1 MEDYRLSLE
10 RFFDEFSTFKGRFL
24 KGYTQRLERFFNDL
38 FFRYRVAKEVK
49 RYTDRFLA
57 SDFNLVGIFCP
68 DETRI
73 SGILALLLNPRGEHG
88 QGELFLEEFVNALKG
103 LLLNPTPLED
113 LNDFSTAKVSTE
125 VSTDCGRLD
134 ILVEFPN
141 GFAIAIENK
150 PWAGEQF
157 QQLERYVKCLDKT
170 YEGKYLLLFLS
181 GSKREAVSLSGDL
194 KQKLQRE
201 GKFLETSYGE
211 FLKPWLLRCA
221 KECESDKVRWFLR
234 DFASWIEKI
243 FGEV

>member
-10 RFFDEFSTFKGRFL
+10 RFFNEFSTFRGRFL
-24 KGYTQRLERFFNDL
+24 EGYTQRLERFFNDL
-38 FFRYRVAKEVK
+38 SFRYRVAKEVK

-57 SDFNLVGIFCP
+57 SDFNLVGIFYP

-73 SGILALLLNPRGEHG
+73 SRILALLLDPNGEHG
-88 QGELFLEEFVNALKG
+88 QGDLFLEEFVKTLKG
-103 LLLNPTPLED
+103 LLKNPTPLEG
-113 LNDFSTAKVSTE
+113 LTDFSTAKVSTE
-125 VSTDCGRLD
+125 VSTDYGRLD
-134 ILVEFPN
+134 ILVKFPN

-157 QQLERYVKCLDKT
+157 QQLERYAEYLEKN
-170 YEGKYLLLFLS
+170 YGGRYLLLFLS

-234 DFASWIEKI
+234 DFASWIEKN

>member
-10 RFFDEFSTFKGRFL
+10 RFFNEFSTFRGRFL
-24 KGYTQRLERFFNDL
+24 EGYTQRLEWFFNDL
-38 FFRYRVAKEVK
+38 SFRYRVAKEVK

-73 SGILALLLNPRGEHG
+73 SGILALLLDPKGEHG
-88 QGELFLEEFVNALKG
+88 QGNLFLEEFVKTLKG
-103 LLLNPTPLED
+103 FLLNPTPLED

-125 VSTDCGRLD
+125 VPTDYGRPD

-157 QQLERYVKCLDKT
+157 QQLERYVKHLEENYD
-170 YEGKYLLLFLS
+170 GRYLLLFLS
-181 GSKREAVSLSGDL
+181 GSKKEAVYW
-194 KQKLQRE
+194 KM
-201 GKFLETSYGE
+201 
-211 FLKPWLLRCA
+211 
-221 KECESDKVRWFLR
+221 
-234 DFASWIEKI
+234 DFCRPTAGIDWSIEKPPKY
-243 FGEV
+243 FKKLEC

>member
-10 RFFDEFSTFKGRFL
+10 RFFNEFSTFRGRFL
-24 KGYTQRLERFFNDL
+24 EGYTQRLERFFNDL
-38 FFRYRVAKEVK
+38 SFRYRVANEVK

-57 SDFNLVGIFCP
+57 SDFNLVGIFYP

-73 SGILALLLNPRGEHG
+73 SGILALLLNPKGEHG
-88 QGELFLEEFVNALKG
+88 QGDLFLEEFVNTLKG
-103 LLLNPTPLED
+103 FLLNPTPLED
-113 LNDFSTAKVSTE
+113 LTDFSAAKVSTE
-125 VSTDCGRLD
+125 VSTYYGRLD

-141 GFAIAIENK
+141 RFAIAIENK

-157 QQLERYVKCLDKT
+157 QQLERYAEYLEKT
-170 YEGKYLLLFLS
+170 YGGRYLLLFLS
-181 GSKREAVSLSGDL
+181 GSKRKAVSLSGDL

-201 GKFLETSYGE
+201 GKFWETSYGE
-211 FLKPWLLRCA
+211 FLKPWLLKCA

-234 DFASWIEKI
+234 DFASWIEKN